1 MAAEHTHSNGHSNG
15 HGHSHATAAMAEA
28 AASWLDSL
36 SAEQRDKATYEY
48 MDGERV
54 FWYYPPLNRHGLALR
69 DMDDNQR
76 KLAYA
81 IMESGLTERAYKQAA
96 QIIDLETTLG
106 KVEKDAGIISF
117 RRDPELYY
125 FTVFGD
131 PRDSETPWAWRVEGH
146 HVSLHYSIWGDK
158 VISTTP
164 FFFGSNPAEVLNGPD
179 KGKRILGD
187 REDIA
192 LELVNGLS
200 SEQQRRAVI
209 YPEAPYDI
217 LTYNSSR
224 AVFPQEEG
232 LPGSQMNGSQ
242 REMMMSIISEYVST
256 IRDDVAQDK
265 MSAVRERGLTTS
277 TSHGAEAWS
286 TSPSTTIAYTAAT
299 SSSSTTTARTTRT
312 TSTPSC
318 ATRRTTSPTMCCAST
333 CSSITCYRRM
343 AVD

>member
-1 MAAEHTHSNGHSNG
+1 MRC
-15 HGHSHATAAMAEA
+15 AT
-28 AASWLDSL
+28 W
-36 SAEQRDKATYEY
+36 TTT
-48 MDGERV
+48 
-54 FWYYPPLNRHGLALR
+54 
-69 DMDDNQR
+69 QR

-81 IMESGLTERAYKQAA
+81 VMESGLTERAYKQAA

-131 PRDSETPWAWRVEGH
+131 PRDSENPWAWRVEGH

-209 YPEAPYDI
+209 YPGSALRHPDI
-217 LTYNSSR
+217 QLVPR
-224 AVFPQEEG
+224 R
-232 LPGSQMNGSQ
+232 LPAGRGVA
-242 REMMMSIISEYVST
+242 RLADERVAA
-256 IRDDVAQDK
+256 RDDDVNHQRVCLHD
-265 MSAVRERGLTTS
+265 
-277 TSHGAEAWS
+277 
-286 TSPSTTIAYTAAT
+286 P
-299 SSSSTTTARTTRT
+299 
-312 TSTPSC
+312 
-318 ATRRTTSPTMCCAST
+318 
-333 CSSITCYRRM
+333 
-343 AVD
+343 

>member
-1 MAAEHTHSNGHSNG
+1 MPRSPSDGAKTDTNRYDKNGKEHIWQTDTITRTDIATH
-15 HGHSHATAAMAEA
+15 TRLRRWRRRQP
-28 AASWLDSL
+28 SWLDSL
-36 SAEQRDKATYEY
+36 SGEQRDKATYEY

-76 KLAYA
+76 KLAYG
-81 IMESGLTERAYKQAA
+81 IMESGLTERAYKQAS

-106 KVEKDAGIISF
+106 KVEKDAGIVSF

-131 PRDSETPWAWRVEGH
+131 PRDSENPWAWRVEGH

-164 FFFGSNPAEVLNGPD
+164 FFFGSNPAEVLAGPD
-179 KGKRILGD
+179 KGQRILGD
-187 REDIA
+187 REDLA

-232 LPGSQMNGSQ
+232 SARLADE
-242 REMMMSIISEYVST
+242 RHAA
-256 IRDDVAQDK
+256 RDDDVHHQRVCLHNPRRRGAGQD
-265 MSAVRERGLTTS
+265 VRRAGT
-277 TSHGAEAWS
+277 GA
-286 TSPSTTIAYTAAT
+286 
-299 SSSSTTTARTTRT
+299 
-312 TSTPSC
+312 
-318 ATRRTTSPTMCCAST
+318 
-333 CSSITCYRRM
+333 
-343 AVD
+343 

>member
-36 SAEQRDKATYEY
+36 SSEQKDKATYEY

-69 DMDDNQR
+69 DMDDTQR

-81 IMESGLTERAYKQAA
+81 VMESGLTERAYKQAA

-131 PRDSETPWAWRVEGH
+131 PRDSENPWAWRVEGH

-265 MSAVRERGLTTS
+265 MSAVRERGLDDFYFAWGGGMEHFTKHYYRI
-277 TSHGAEAWS
+277 HGGNFVVEYDNRQNDANHIHSVLRDEENDFANDVLREHLLL
-286 TSPSTTIAYTAAT
+286 YH
-299 SSSSTTTARTTRT
+299 
-312 TSTPSC
+312 
-318 ATRRTTSPTMCCAST
+318 
-333 CSSITCYRRM
+333 
-343 AVD
+343 VL

>member
-81 IMESGLTERAYKQAA
+81 VMESGLTERAYKQAA

-131 PRDSETPWAWRVEGH
+131 PRDSENPWAWRVEGP
-146 HVSLHYSIWGDK
+146 SR
-158 VISTTP
+158 
-164 FFFGSNPAEVLNGPD
+164 FPALQHLGRQGHLDHAVLL
-179 KGKRILGD
+179 R
-187 REDIA
+187 
-192 LELVNGLS
+192 LE
-200 SEQQRRAVI
+200 
-209 YPEAPYDI
+209 
-217 LTYNSSR
+217 
-224 AVFPQEEG
+224 
-232 LPGSQMNGSQ
+232 PG
-242 REMMMSIISEYVST
+242 R
-256 IRDDVAQDK
+256 
-265 MSAVRERGLTTS
+265 
-277 TSHGAEAWS
+277 GAERAGQG
-286 TSPSTTIAYTAAT
+286 
-299 SSSSTTTARTTRT
+299 
-312 TSTPSC
+312 
-318 ATRRTTSPTMCCAST
+318 
-333 CSSITCYRRM
+333 
-343 AVD
+343 